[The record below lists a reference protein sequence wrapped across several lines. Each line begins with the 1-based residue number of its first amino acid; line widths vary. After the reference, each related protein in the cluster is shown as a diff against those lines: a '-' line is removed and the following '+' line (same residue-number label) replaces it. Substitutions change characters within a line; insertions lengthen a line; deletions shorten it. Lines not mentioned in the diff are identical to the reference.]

1 MRVLIAGASLAL
13 LLGVAA
19 CGEKSEKSEKT
30 ATEPQPA
37 AGKGGTPNHSEH
49 GGAPESAPASGQ
61 GSPKDEVA
69 PGGLPGYAPVQVDD
83 SRIQLLGI
91 RTVAVSNA
99 GLKKT
104 IRTVGLVSA
113 DETRTAQVHVKFEGF
128 IERIFVNY
136 VGQEVE
142 KGQTLF
148 TIYSQDLLAAQQ
160 EYLSSKAAF
169 GRIPEAKVAEPARN
183 AMRGLVAAS
192 RQRLELFDVPASVLA
207 EIDRTGVAVRNIPIT
222 SPRRGTV
229 VEKRAIAGIAV
240 DPMTP
245 LYVIADLERVWVLA
259 DVYERDMS
267 QVKLG
272 QNARLSVDALPG
284 RKLEGRVAFLSPI
297 LSDATRTAKA
307 RIEFDNSSGVLKPG
321 MYATVMIDVDVGDG
335 IAIPEDAIIDT
346 GERKIVFV
354 AHQGGHFEPRE
365 VSTGIS
371 IGGSVQVLSG
381 LKVGEFIA
389 EAGQF
394 LLDSES
400 RLRAAAASGKA
411 PAHSGH

>member
-1 MRVLIAGASLAL
+1 MRVLMAGASLAL

-19 CGEKSEKSEKT
+19 CGERSEKSDA
-30 ATEPQPA
+30 ATQPA
-37 AGKGGTPNHSEH
+37 AGKGGTPEHGEH
-49 GGAPESAPASGQ
+49 GGAPESTSATGK
-61 GSPKDEVA
+61 GSPKDQVV
-69 PGGLPGYAPVQVDD
+69 PGGIPGYAPVQVDD
-83 SRIQLLGI
+83 SRLQLLGI
-91 RTVAVSNA
+91 RTVAVSSTR
-99 GLKKT
+99 LKKT

-136 VGQEVE
+136 VGQEVQ
-142 KGQTLF
+142 KGQPLF

-160 EYLSSKAAF
+160 EYLSTKAAL
-169 GRIPEAKVAEPARN
+169 GRIPDAAVAEPARN
-183 AMRGLVAAS
+183 ASKGLVAAS
-192 RQRLELFDVPASVLA
+192 RQRLELFDVPADVLA
-207 EIDRTGVAVRNIPIT
+207 EIDRTGVAVRNITIT

-229 VEKRAIAGIAV
+229 VEKRALAGIAV

-259 DVYERDMS
+259 DVYERDMA

-272 QNARLSVDALPG
+272 QGARLSVDALPE
-284 RKLEGRVAFLSPI
+284 RKLAGRVAFVSPMV
-297 LSDATRTAKA
+297 SDATRTAKA
-307 RIEFDNSSGVLKPG
+307 RIEFDNAAGILKPG
-321 MYATVMIDVDVGDG
+321 MFATVMIDVDLGEG

-365 VSTGIS
+365 VVVGIS

-381 LKVGEFIA
+381 LKEGESIA
-389 EAGQF
+389 ETGQF

-400 RLRAAAASGKA
+400 RLRAAAAGGKA
-411 PAHSGH
+411 PAHTGH